1 MFELTGK
8 VAVVTG
14 AARGIGRAIAW
25 ALASRGALVV
35 PTDAVVSSPDVGDSP
50 APGSGRIADLVRMNV
65 TEAADVE
72 AVFAGVLAEHGR
84 LDILVNNAG
93 ITRDQLLMRMKRE
106 EWDRVLEVNLT
117 GAFVCSQAVLRPM
130 MKQRS
135 GAIVNIASIVGIAG
149 NAGQANYS
157 ASKGGMIA
165 LTRTTAKELA
175 KRNIRANAIAPG
187 FIKTKMTDKLSP
199 ELIEKMKEHIG
210 LGRLG
215 EPQDIAN
222 VAVFLVS
229 DASSYVTGQTIVV
242 DGGLVI

>member
-1 MFELTGK
+1 MQLKDK
-8 VAVVTG
+8 VALITG
-14 AARGIGRAIAW
+14 AGRGIGQAIAI
-25 ALASRGALVV
+25 AFAKEGAKLVLSDLKKEFLTETESLAKEAG
-35 PTDAVVSSPDVGDSP
+35 SP
-50 APGSGRIADLVRMNV
+50 AVTLTQGHVANGDEVNEIVKIALDTHNRI
-65 TEAADVE
+65 
-72 AVFAGVLAEHGR
+72 
-84 LDILVNNAG
+84 DILVNVAG
-93 ITRDQLLMRMKRE
+93 ITKDGLLAMMSE
-106 EWDRVLEVNLT
+106 QDWDDVLSINLKS
-117 GAFVCSQAVLRPM
+117 AFLFTKACARPM